1 MRYLV
6 IFSPLLTLVA
16 GLVLGIVYGLQPE
29 PLPKPMNRLTPF
41 DCQRLF
47 KTPADQQLFA
57 DALWSEFPN
66 DPTVDPQGRTVAK
79 RIDLLTRDGRFAG
92 AIGSA
97 GGNAI
102 LAYVGKSLVAALD
115 WNLPMQDALAQ
126 PNLVARG
133 PRFMG
138 EVTKFSPEMLA
149 ALRSKGVDL
158 KPGQGEDS
166 GVHGVLIRDG
176 QVDGGYDPRR
186 EGAVLLLGG

>member
-1 MRYLV
+1 
-6 IFSPLLTLVA
+6 
-16 GLVLGIVYGLQPE
+16 
-29 PLPKPMNRLTPF
+29 
-41 DCQRLF
+41 
-47 KTPADQQLFA
+47 
-57 DALWSEFPN
+57 
-66 DPTVDPQGRTVAK
+66 
-79 RIDLLTRDGRFAG
+79 
-92 AIGSA
+92 
-97 GGNAI
+97 
-102 LAYVGKSLVAALD
+102 
-115 WNLPMQDALAQ
+115 MQDALAQ

-149 ALRSKGVDL
+149 ALRARGIDL